1 MQTKAKCAML
11 TSLKTVLISS
21 KNRASLIQRAVA
33 RKPKPASVMH
43 PKMRP
48 SSVEGSLNVAS
59 KDGAVAAEAQA
70 LQEDV
75 LQAEAGQESGTRA
88 DEKRKVVA
96 RAQQKTKNQPRRRS
110 IPRGSL
116 GKRVIGSGQSLG
128 HLSAAVGLKPSSV
141 KRMNVT
147 QRERGIVVEV
157 EIGAGAGHDLDLGI
171 GNHGGG
177 EPVVCVK
184 LLFWSLL

>member
-1 MQTKAKCAML
+1 ML

-21 KNRASLIQRAVA
+21 KNRASLIQRAVT

-59 KDGAVAAEAQA
+59 KDGVVAAEAQA
-70 LQEDV
+70 LPEDV
-75 LQAEAGQESGTRA
+75 LQAGQESGTRA

-110 IPRGSL
+110 MPRGSL
-116 GKRVIGSGQSLG
+116 GKRVIELGHSLG

-141 KRMNVT
+141 KRMSVT
-147 QRERGIVVEV
+147 QRKRGTVVEV

-171 GNHGGG
+171 GNHTGG
-177 EPVVCVK
+177 EPVVRVK
-184 LLFWSLL
+184 CYAGLCF